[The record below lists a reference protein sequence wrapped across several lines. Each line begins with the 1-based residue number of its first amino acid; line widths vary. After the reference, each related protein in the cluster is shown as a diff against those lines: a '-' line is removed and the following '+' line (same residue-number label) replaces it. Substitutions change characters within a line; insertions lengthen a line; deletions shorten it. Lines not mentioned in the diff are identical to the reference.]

1 VPATILD
8 RNYSR
13 RLPGDR
19 NFPVA
24 AGENIPAGVGVIIET
39 ATGLAR
45 NAGTAVGK
53 SVGVSKFRANNT
65 GGIASA
71 ISIEVESD
79 YVVAFFSAGGADTI
93 TLANVGDDV
102 FWVDNQTLGL
112 TNGGGTRSRAG
123 KCHNV
128 TEAGVW
134 LRFDQ

>member
-1 VPATILD
+1 MPMLAAD
-8 RNYSR
+8 KNYAR

-24 AGENIPAGVGVIIET
+24 AGEDIRMGSGVIVET

-45 NAGTAVGK
+45 RAGSAAGK
-53 SVGVSKFRANNT
+53 SVGVAKFRANNT

-71 ISIEVESD
+71 ISVEVESD
-79 YVVAFFSAGGADTI
+79 YCVAMLNSGGADAI
-93 TLANVGDDV
+93 TLANVGDDC
-102 FWVDNQTLGL
+102 FWVDDQTLAL

-123 KCHNV
+123 KIHNV